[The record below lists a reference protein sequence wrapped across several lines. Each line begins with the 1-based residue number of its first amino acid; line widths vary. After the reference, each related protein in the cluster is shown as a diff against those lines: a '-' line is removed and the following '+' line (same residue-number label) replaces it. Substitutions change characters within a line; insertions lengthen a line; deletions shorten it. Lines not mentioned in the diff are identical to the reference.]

1 MPVTPIDVECQ
12 LFSGWRAAYICRLRR
27 WHRPM
32 LQSIYVAIC
41 HDSTEDAL
49 PRRRRRQRIVDQ
61 SHGLAYGQCQIPRH
75 GGAHLRRD
83 EPQGGLRLQR
93 SKSLFVGHQRH
104 PQGIFFLFFFL
115 ILLRLSWVNH
125 SPSHLFIWLFSFSL
139 KLFHFFLIKMYIIG
153 WQIAF
158 VFVSRCVHLGR
169 RIVPLFQRRHE
180 GRSAHWLVRDLLE

>member
-61 SHGLAYGQCQIPRH
+61 SHGLASGQCQIPRH

-104 PQGIFFLFFFL
+104 PQGIFFLFFFFFD
-115 ILLRLSWVNH
+115 
-125 SPSHLFIWLFSFSL
+125 SPPAELGQSFTIS
-139 KLFHFFLIKMYIIG
+139 
-153 WQIAF
+153 
-158 VFVSRCVHLGR
+158 SVHLAVLFFFKIVSFFSNKNVYNR
-169 RIVPLFQRRHE
+169 LANRIRFCITLRAF
-180 GRSAHWLVRDLLE
+180 GA

>member
-1 MPVTPIDVECQ
+1 MASSDASVHLRCNLSRLYRGRTTSASTSPKDCRSVTWPRI
-12 LFSGWRAAYICRLRR
+12 
-27 WHRPM
+27 RPM
-32 LQSIYVAIC
+32 PNTQTRWRSPTTRRTTRWLAFTAIEVSIC
-41 HDSTEDAL
+41 GTSTTSARYFL
-49 PRRRRRQRIVDQ
+49 
-61 SHGLAYGQCQIPRH
+61 S
-75 GGAHLRRD
+75 
-83 EPQGGLRLQR
+83 
-93 SKSLFVGHQRH
+93 
-104 PQGIFFLFFFL
+104 FLFFFL